1 MSDQTLPTASS
12 REVWAALRGLW
23 RGQRRRFALIL
34 ALYGAAAVAGLAPP
48 KLFGALVDRIGA
60 GATGETV
67 ALFCGAMIVSVVLQA
82 VLLLTATRTALV
94 LGEDVFRDVR
104 DGFMANA
111 LRLPIGMIERGGT
124 GELVTRTTQ
133 DVRSLG
139 GTVRDAIPQTV
150 IAAVTVLLTVTAAAL
165 TSPLIA
171 PVYLLAV
178 PLLFVMMRWYVRRAP
193 AVYHALGASFGPM
206 FASVHETATGART
219 VEALSLQEAR
229 NASMGDA
236 ITGHWITAVARIR
249 LRQVMLPWS
258 NLAFA
263 IPVFAS
269 LAWGGWLAIDGR
281 VSVGAV
287 VTVTLYASALVA
299 PMEALIDCTDELQ
312 RGFVSFARV
321 LGVSGARDTAAHA
334 AGPDRASLQAHDRDP
349 RHAFAPGSSD
359 LALHD
364 VRFAYRAGHEVLHGV
379 SLQIVPGERLA
390 VVGPSGAG
398 KSTLAR
404 LLAGL
409 DEPRSG
415 RVTVG
420 AEDLAGL
427 EIARRRQA
435 VLLVTQESH
444 IFASSIRDNVLLAS
458 PDASDSALRSA
469 LATVGALRWVDA
481 LENGC
486 DTVVGVG
493 GHPLSGAQEQQLAL
507 ARIVLAD
514 PRTIVLDE
522 ATSAM
527 DPGAA
532 RELEAGLAAALA
544 GRTVIAIAHRLSTA
558 HDADRIAVVEA
569 GRVVEIGTHDQL
581 LAVGGSYA
589 DLWKAWSD
597 DGSAGHTASHTQ
609 ETEKSGS

>member
-82 VLLLTATRTALV
+82 VLLLAATRTALV

-133 DVRSLG
+133 DVRALG

-178 PLLFVMMRWYVRRAP
+178 PLLFVVMRWYVRRAP

-236 ITGHWITAVARIR
+236 ITGHWITAVAHPIASGDVAVVEPR
-249 LRQVMLPWS
+249 LR
-258 NLAFA
+258 
-263 IPVFAS
+263 
-269 LAWGGWLAIDGR
+269 
-281 VSVGAV
+281 
-287 VTVTLYASALVA
+287 
-299 PMEALIDCTDELQ
+299 
-312 RGFVSFARV
+312 
-321 LGVSGARDTAAHA
+321 
-334 AGPDRASLQAHDRDP
+334 DP
-349 RHAFAPGSSD
+349 G
-359 LALHD
+359 
-364 VRFAYRAGHEVLHGV
+364 VRFAGVGRMARDRRTGLGRRRGDGDVVRLGAGRSDGGADRLHG
-379 SLQIVPGERLA
+379 
-390 VVGPSGAG
+390 
-398 KSTLAR
+398 
-404 LLAGL
+404 
-409 DEPRSG
+409 
-415 RVTVG
+415 
-420 AEDLAGL
+420 
-427 EIARRRQA
+427 
-435 VLLVTQESH
+435 
-444 IFASSIRDNVLLAS
+444 
-458 PDASDSALRSA
+458 
-469 LATVGALRWVDA
+469 
-481 LENGC
+481 
-486 DTVVGVG
+486 
-493 GHPLSGAQEQQLAL
+493 
-507 ARIVLAD
+507 
-514 PRTIVLDE
+514 
-522 ATSAM
+522 
-527 DPGAA
+527 
-532 RELEAGLAAALA
+532 
-544 GRTVIAIAHRLSTA
+544 
-558 HDADRIAVVEA
+558 
-569 GRVVEIGTHDQL
+569 
-581 LAVGGSYA
+581 
-589 DLWKAWSD
+589 
-597 DGSAGHTASHTQ
+597 
-609 ETEKSGS
+609 